1 MEDLN
6 QLIKEFTSRSPYD
19 RNVFIMMQYS
29 QNPDLVKIENAI
41 IGTLKIYDLQGH
53 LAKNKGVCNTLWNN
67 VRVYMESCKYGIIV
81 FEDLDRGNI
90 NPNIS
95 IELGYMLAKEKT
107 CLVLKEKLM
116 SKLPTDIGG
125 LIYHGFNIKQLKTLK
140 NEISKWI
147 ENDLQIKLQYTTLC
161 ELVENISSNVGNKY
175 LYERSLP
182 ERLKSH
188 FRWLPRYLEKT
199 KDRCRHQSYR

>member
-1 MEDLN
+1 
-6 QLIKEFTSRSPYD
+6 
-19 RNVFIMMQYS
+19 
-29 QNPDLVKIENAI
+29 
-41 IGTLKIYDLQGH
+41 
-53 LAKNKGVCNTLWNN
+53 
-67 VRVYMESCKYGIIV
+67 MESCKYGIIV